1 MPSERQV
8 PQDSKPLEQPLGALA
23 QALPTL
29 KIRPVVGD
37 GMTRRRDTLGRQIP
51 RPLGAVGIITIALQC
66 GMPPP
71 VEIPGEFWSQDVNDD
86 GFSCAVVA
94 CPCGEGPQ
102 VEVGT
107 VVPCDPSWDPDS
119 GVEPRCKRYFF
130 FAGDRVVV
138 FGSPKT

>member
-1 MPSERQV
+1 MQSDGHVREP
-8 PQDSKPLEQPLGALA
+8 KPLERPLSSLA
-23 QALPTL
+23 QALPSL
-29 KIRPVVGD
+29 KIHPVVGQS
-37 GMTRRRDTLGRQIP
+37 MTRERDAIGRPQP
-51 RPLGAVGIITIALQC
+51 RPLGAVGIISVAISC

-71 VEIPGEFWSQDVNDD
+71 VEVPGEFWSQDVNAE

-94 CPCGEGPQ
+94 CPCGHEPS

-119 GVEPRCKRYFF
+119 DVEPRCKRYFF

-138 FGSPKT
+138 FGSPKA

>member
-1 MPSERQV
+1 MPSDD
-8 PQDSKPLEQPLGALA
+8 PKPLAQQPGSLGR
-23 QALPTL
+23 ALPTL
-29 KIRPVVGD
+29 KIRPVVAASL
-37 GMTRRRDTLGRQIP
+37 TREHDQLGRALP
-51 RPLGAVGIITIALQC
+51 RPLGAVGIIGMALSC

-71 VEIPGEFWSQDVNDD
+71 VEIPGEFWSQDVNGD

-94 CPCGEGPQ
+94 CPCGQEPT

-107 VVPCDPSWDPDS
+107 LVPCDPSWDPDS

-138 FGSPKT
+138 FGSPKA